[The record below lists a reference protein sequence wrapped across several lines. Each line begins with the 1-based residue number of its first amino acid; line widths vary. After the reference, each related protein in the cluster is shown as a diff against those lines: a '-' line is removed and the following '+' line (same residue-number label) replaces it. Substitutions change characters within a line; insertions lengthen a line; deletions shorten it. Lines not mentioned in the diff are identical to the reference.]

1 MCWQYATNVETLW
14 IALVINLSCD
24 LLRIITKTIFNSTF
38 MAGSKK
44 QKVNL
49 VWFKRDLRLSDH
61 QPLASAI
68 ASELPCLLIYNFEPL
83 LLEDPHYSFRHW
95 RFVAQSLKD
104 INQQLEK
111 YNAEIAIYN
120 QEMITLLETL
130 SEDFDIAGVYSHE
143 EIGLNNSFERDKK
156 VKRWLNSKVIPWH
169 ETPLGGVKRA
179 RPKQFDWQTHWH
191 GVMNQRLVTPNWQAF
206 NAVQPHNYQAATCAD
221 DFLKHDPQ
229 FQYGGPHAARAC
241 LQSFVEERA
250 KSYQSGISSPSKS
263 RDSCSRL
270 SPYLA
275 FGNLSLRQVYQTLKY
290 YLAKQPLSWRRSLHA
305 FESRLHW
312 HCHFMQKFETQCS
325 MEFAPQN
332 AGYKH
337 YPYRDD
343 EHVAEHLKRFK
354 QGQTGIPIIDA
365 CMRCLAATGYI
376 NFRMRAMLVSFMTH
390 HMNIHW
396 QSVSFILSRY
406 FLDFEPGIHYPQIQM
421 QASVTGTNT
430 IRLYNPIKQSE
441 DKDPEGIFIK
451 TWCPELKNL
460 PIEDLHQ
467 PWQQPPMEALFNNFK
482 LGEDY
487 PEPMV
492 DIEHAAKQARERLWS
507 FRERDDVK
515 RGTKAVLNK
524 HVISLKRQRHGS

>member
-1 MCWQYATNVETLW
+1 MLNAVKQA
-14 IALVINLSCD
+14 IN
-24 LLRIITKTIFNSTF
+24 I
-38 MAGSKK
+38 
-44 QKVNL
+44 

-61 QPLASAI
+61 QPLAEAA
-68 ASELPCLLIYNFEPL
+68 ASSIPCLLLFNFEPL
-83 LLEDPHYSFRHW
+83 LLNDPHYSHRHW
-95 RFVAQSLKD
+95 RFVYQSLCD
-104 INQQLEK
+104 LNAQLK
-111 YNAEIAIYN
+111 KQDAEIAIYN
-120 QEMITLLETL
+120 QDMLSVFESLEK
-130 SEDFDIAGVYSHE
+130 EFDIRAVLSHQ
-143 EIGLNNSFERDKK
+143 EIGLKNTFERDKAIK
-156 VKRWLNSKVIPWH
+156 NWLFTKSIPWH
-169 ETPLGGVKRA
+169 ETPLGAVIRA
-179 RPKQFDWQTHWH
+179 RPKQFDWQAHWH
-191 GVMNQRLVTPNWQAF
+191 SVMNQPLVTPDWHNF
-206 NAVQPHNYQAATCAD
+206 KAVLPENYQVAKCTERLSGQD
-221 DFLKHDPQ
+221 EQ

-241 LQSFVEERA
+241 LQSFIEQRA
-250 KSYQSGISSPSKS
+250 KGYQSGISSPSKS
-263 RDSCSRL
+263 RETCSRL

-275 FGNLSLRQVYQTLKY
+275 WGNLSLRQVYQTLKY

-312 HCHFMQKFETQCS
+312 HCHFMQKFESQCS
-325 MEFAPQN
+325 MEFLPQN
-332 AGYKH
+332 PAYLH

-343 EHVAEHLKRFK
+343 ELVTEHLKRFE

-396 QSVSFILSRY
+396 HPVSLILSRY

-441 DKDPEGIFIK
+441 DKDAEGMFIK
-451 TWCPELKNL
+451 TWCPELKDL

-467 PWQQPPMEALFNNFK
+467 PWLQPPMEALFNDFK

-492 DIEHAAKQARERLWS
+492 DLEQAAKQARDRLWS

-515 RGTKAVLNK
+515 QGTKVVLQK
-524 HVISLKRQRHGS
+524 HVKSLKRQRHGS

>member
-1 MCWQYATNVETLW
+1 MS
-14 IALVINLSCD
+14 NL
-24 LLRIITKTIFNSTF
+24 
-38 MAGSKK
+38 KK
-44 QKVNL
+44 QAINI
-49 VWFKRDLRLSDH
+49 VWFKRDLRFSDH
-61 QPLASAI
+61 TPLAKAVQSD
-68 ASELPCLLIYNFEPL
+68 LPCLLVYNFEPL
-83 LLEDPHYSFRHW
+83 LIEDPHYSLRHW
-95 RFVAQSLKD
+95 RFVYQSLVDMNK
-104 INQQLEK
+104 QLKK
-111 YNAEIAIYN
+111 YQTQVAIYN
-120 QEMITLLETL
+120 QEMISLFKTLNDEFEIKT
-130 SEDFDIAGVYSHE
+130 VYSHQ
-143 EIGLNNSFERDKK
+143 EIGLLNTYNRDKD
-156 VKRWLNSKVIPWH
+156 VRHWLEKRAITWN
-169 ETPLGGVKRA
+169 ETPLGGVIRA
-179 RPKQFDWQTHWH
+179 RPKQCDWQDHWH
-191 GVMNQRLVTPNWQAF
+191 TVMNESLDNPDWLKFKAILPKKYQIPNYINKLAS
-206 NAVQPHNYQAATCAD
+206 
-221 DFLKHDPQ
+221 HDKY
-229 FQYGGPHAARAC
+229 FQYGGPHAARAT
-241 LQSFVEERA
+241 LRSFIESRA
-250 KSYQSGISSPSKS
+250 ADYQKGISSPSQS
-263 RDSCSRL
+263 RYACSRL

-275 FGNLSLRQVYQTLKY
+275 WGNLSLRQVYQTLKY
-290 YLAKQPLSWRRSLHA
+290 YLPKQPRSWRRSLHA

-332 AGYKH
+332 AGYLR

-343 EHVAEHLKRFK
+343 ELVAEHLKRFE

-430 IRLYNPIKQSE
+430 IRLYNPIKQSK
-441 DKDPEGIFIK
+441 DKDPDGFFIK
-451 TWCPELKNL
+451 TWCPELKEL

-467 PWQQPPMEALFNNFK
+467 PWQQPPMEAVFNNFK

-492 DIEHAAKQARERLWS
+492 DIERAAKDARERLWS

-515 RGTKAVLNK
+515 RGTKAVLRQ
-524 HVISLKRQRHGS
+524 HVTSLKRQQHGS